1 MNEGFDLLWL
11 WTEHGMP
18 MVMLF
23 VISAIVGFGFRTGWI
38 ACGKL
43 FKQNDKSVVFNY
55 NAKQPHP
62 FE

>member
-23 VISAIVGFGFRTGWI
+23 VISAIVGFGFRTGWRI
-38 ACGKL
+38 NGRIYR
-43 FKQNDKSVVFNY
+43 DKD
-55 NAKQPHP
+55 K
-62 FE
+62 